1 MAGPLMLL
9 MLDQAPWQARVAVYK
24 ISARGF
30 SSTKKKSAQYKKPK
44 RTGLQGEPT
53 HSDVPVIE
61 VKVDAM
67 TVGRPDPEGVHRLP
81 VVLRPRII
89 FRASHQETLLV
100 VLEDKG

>member
-1 MAGPLMLL
+1 MS
-9 MLDQAPWQARVAVYK
+9 R
-24 ISARGF
+24 
-30 SSTKKKSAQYKKPK
+30 
-44 RTGLQGEPT
+44 
-53 HSDVPVIE
+53 E

-67 TVGRPDPEGVHRLP
+67 TVGRPDPEGVHRLL